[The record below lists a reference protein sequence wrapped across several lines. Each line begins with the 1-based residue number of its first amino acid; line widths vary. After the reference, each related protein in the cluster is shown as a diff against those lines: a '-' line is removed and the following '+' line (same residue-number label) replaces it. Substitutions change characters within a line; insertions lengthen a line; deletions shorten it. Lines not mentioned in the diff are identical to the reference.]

1 MKTFKFLALSLLAT
15 MIASCSSEEVALTNK
30 EVAATLTGNIGSSL
44 KTRAYDNMW
53 EADDEIGVFIYQ
65 NKEGEDGN
73 SIQEIFEGYDGSK
86 FIRATTDTANTREF
100 VPENREVIKYPSS
113 NNKLYFHAY
122 WPWTDGISTTS
133 PYFIPDWANQ
143 NDHKKLDLLVS
154 NTEYGDKN
162 KPGVELKFR
171 HVFSRILL
179 TIKAN
184 SAVSQIQEEELAT
197 MEISAENMNVET
209 KYDVVND
216 TIENGETALATPI
229 VFKPEN
235 NGKNASAIICPD
247 FNTDSKERIV
257 YFKLG
262 KKTFKWEIEEGFKFE
277 AGNSYNWEIT
287 LTGKPLVK
295 ATLTGTIINWTNNDE
310 GGFNLDIED
319 DEEDE
324 DDVTPGIDED
334 KQEDGSNEGPGEEP
348 TEDSTEGTEPNS

>member
-1 MKTFKFLALSLLAT
+1 MKAIKFLAFGLIAT
-15 MIASCSSEEVALTNK
+15 MIASCSSEEIALTNK

-44 KTRAYDNMW
+44 KTRAHDNVW
-53 EADDEIGVFIYQ
+53 DADDEIGVFIYQ

-73 SIQEIFEGYDGSK
+73 TIQEIFDEYDGSK
-86 FIRATTDTANTREF
+86 FKRVTTDIANTQEF
-100 VPENREVIKYPSS
+100 EPASKEVIKYPSN

-133 PYFIPDWANQ
+133 PYFTPNWADQ
-143 NDHKKLDLLVS
+143 SDPKKLDLLVS
-154 NTEYGDKN
+154 NTEYGDKE
-162 KPGVELKFR
+162 KPGVELIFR

-216 TIENGETALATPI
+216 TIDNGETALATPI
-229 VFKPEN
+229 VFKSEN
-235 NGKNASAIICPD
+235 DGKNASAIICPD
-247 FNTDSKERIV
+247 FNTDSEERIV
-257 YFKLG
+257 TFKLG
-262 KKTFKWEIEEGFKFE
+262 KKTFKWVIDKGFKFE

-295 ATLTGTIINWTNNDE
+295 ATLIGTITNWTNNDE
-310 GGFNLDIED
+310 GGFNLDIEN

-324 DDVTPGIDED
+324 DIVTPGTDED
-334 KQEDGSNEGPGEEP
+334 KQEEGSEEGSEEI
-348 TEDSTEGTEPNS
+348 GA